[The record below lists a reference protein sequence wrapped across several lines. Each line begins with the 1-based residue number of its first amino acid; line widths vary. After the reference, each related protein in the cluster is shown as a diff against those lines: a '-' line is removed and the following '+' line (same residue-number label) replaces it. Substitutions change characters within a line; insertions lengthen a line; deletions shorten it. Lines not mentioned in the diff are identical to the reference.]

1 MAIGSNHATYF
12 ETLVQIFDDF
22 PIFEVCKV
30 QRLQCSFTIFDGW
43 ILSSGIEEVF
53 VSFLYNNIRK

>member
-1 MAIGSNHATYF
+1 MVIGSNHAIYF

-30 QRLQCSFTIFDGW
+30 QRLQCSLTIFDGW

-53 VSFLYNNIRK
+53 VSYLYNNIRK